1 MTKMNK
7 NNKTNNKK
15 TKHPNNPKVG
25 RVGVKGRSPP
35 NTKGDIDNKP
45 NIKGDINNNNNNTDT
60 QYKIQNNTNPHNIS
74 KTKKIQLRYPK
85 KRIKD
90 PSIYHIIKH
99 YNVIPNILRANITEK
114 QVGFMI
120 IELEGKEKNIEESIT
135 YLKSQGIKVNT
146 FKTGTQLNKNK
157 CTQCSLCTAHCPTG
171 ALHIPDKKTME
182 IEFDREKCIECRA
195 CIRVCP
201 FSAIDDINGN
211 PNTDI

>member
-1 MTKMNK
+1 MTD
-7 NNKTNNKK
+7 KK
-15 TKHPNNPKVG
+15 EQDKETKHPTYPKTG
-25 RVGVKGRSPP
+25 RVGARGRSPP
-35 NTKGDIDNKP
+35 NTKGGID
-45 NIKGDINNNNNNTDT
+45 NNTDT
-60 QYKIQNNTNPHNIS
+60 QNDTQDNSNTHNNT
-74 KTKKIQLRYPK
+74 KTKKFQLRYPK

-120 IELEGKEKNIEESIT
+120 IELEGKEKNIDDSIT

-171 ALHIPDKKTME
+171 ALYIPDKKTME
-182 IEFDREKCIECRA
+182 LKFDSDKCIECRA
-195 CIRVCP
+195 CIKVCP
-201 FSAIDDINGN
+201 FGAIDDLNGN
-211 PNTDI
+211 PDTDL

>member
-1 MTKMNK
+1 MNK

-15 TKHPNNPKVG
+15 TKQPNNPKVG
-25 RVGVKGRSPP
+25 RVGARERSPP
-35 NTKGDIDNKP
+35 NTKGGIV
-45 NIKGDINNNNNNTDT
+45 NNTDT
-60 QYKIQNNTNPHNIS
+60 QNDTQDNTNTHNNT
-74 KTKKIQLRYPK
+74 KTKKFQLRYPK

-90 PSIYHIIKH
+90 PTIYHIIKH

-120 IELEGKEKNIEESIT
+120 IELEGKEKNIEDSIT

-157 CTQCSLCTAHCPTG
+157 CTQCSLCIAHCPTG
-171 ALHIPDKKTME
+171 ALYIPDKKTME
-182 IEFDREKCIECRA
+182 IEFDSDKCIECRA

-201 FSAIDDINGN
+201 FGAIDDLNGN
-211 PNTDI
+211 PHTDL

>member
-1 MTKMNK
+1 MNK
-7 NNKTNNKK
+7 NNKTINKK

-25 RVGVKGRSPP
+25 RVGVRGRTPP
-35 NTKGDIDNKP
+35 NTKG
-45 NIKGDINNNNNNTDT
+45 GTVNNTDT
-60 QYKIQNNTNPHNIS
+60 QDDIQDNTNTYNNL
-74 KTKKIQLRYPK
+74 KTKKFQLRYPK

-90 PSIYHIIKH
+90 PTIYYIIKH

-120 IELEGKEKNIEESIT
+120 IELEGKEKNIEDSIT

-146 FKTGTQLNKNK
+146 FKTGTQINKNK

-182 IEFDREKCIECRA
+182 IEFDSDKCIECRA
-195 CIRVCP
+195 CILVCP
-201 FSAIDDINGN
+201 FGAIDDLNGN
-211 PNTDI
+211 PDTDI